1 MHHERRNMNENKS
14 NDLQSIITQAIE
26 EMKSEQGSTFDL
38 NKINLAELGRRTGLS
53 RAQLRRLTKND
64 FRVTPH
70 ALTGRKANT
79 TIISGYSGVID
90 DLLQK
95 SVTNSEVILERIQ
108 EIGFSGS
115 LSTVKRYINDHKDLI
130 PPKRQ
135 AVASQGNRGRRY
147 SSDAGESYQM
157 DWGFVNVD
165 TGHGDPYK
173 VACFAMICHH
183 CGERY
188 IEFFPNAKQENL
200 FIGMIHAFK
209 RLGVPKNVLTDNMKS
224 IVIRRDPDGHP
235 IWNHDYE
242 SFMNTI
248 GFETKLC
255 KPRHPFTKGSVERLV
270 RFVKENFLAG
280 RVFGTITDLNYEAWR
295 WCDKQN
301 NRYHKAVDCIP
312 HKRHTISCM
321 KNAAVI
327 KDTFDVRKYLCP
339 VRCISFDGFV
349 TYEGRR
355 FGVPYSYV
363 RHTCRVQR
371 EDFTLYIYDLE
382 LRKVLITHDV
392 TWSRKDSFCK
402 GQFADAQPEE
412 RPSVPVKI
420 SISQKEEPPRKSA
433 FAKFA
438 FGGAGHE

>member
-53 RAQLRRLTKND
+53 RAQLRRLKKND

-363 RHTCRVQR
+363 HHTCRVQR
-371 EDFTLYIYDLE
+371 EDFTLYVYDLE

>member
-1 MHHERRNMNENKS
+1 MNENNS
-14 NDLQSIITQAIE
+14 NGLQTIITQVIE
-26 EMKSEQGSTFDL
+26 EMKSEQGDKFDI
-38 NKINLAELGRRTGLS
+38 NRINLAEMERRTGMT
-53 RAQLRRLTKND
+53 RAQLRRLKKND
-64 FRVTPH
+64 FQITPH
-70 ALTGRKANT
+70 ALTGRKADT
-79 TIISGYSGVID
+79 TIISGYTGVID
-90 DLLQK
+90 DLLK
-95 SVTNSEVILERIQ
+95 KGVSNSEVILERIQ
-108 EIGFSGS
+108 EQGFQGS
-115 LSTVKRYINDHKDLI
+115 LTTVKRYIQSHKYLI

-135 AVASQGNRGRRY
+135 TVAPQGNRGRRY

-165 TGHGDPYK
+165 TGDGTSYK

-209 RLGVPKNVLTDNMKS
+209 RMRVPGHVLTDNMKS
-224 IVIRRDPDGHP
+224 VVLHRDSEGHP
-235 IWNHDYE
+235 VWNHDYE
-242 SFMNTI
+242 AFMNTI

-255 KPRHPFTKGSVERLV
+255 RPRHPFTKGSVERLV

-280 RVFGTITDLNYEAWR
+280 RVFGTITDLNYEAWK
-295 WCDKQN
+295 WCDNQN

-312 HKRHTISCM
+312 H
-321 KNAAVI
+321 
-327 KDTFDVRKYLCP
+327 P
-339 VRCISFDGFV
+339 
-349 TYEGRR
+349 
-355 FGVPYSYV
+355 
-363 RHTCRVQR
+363 CRVQR

-402 GQFADAQPEE
+402 GQFTDDQPEE
-412 RPSVPVKI
+412 NPSVPVKI
-420 SISQKEEPPRKSA
+420 SITQKKEDPPKSA

-438 FGGAGHE
+438 FGGDRNE

>member
-26 EMKSEQGSTFDL
+26 EMKSEQGSTFGL

-53 RAQLRRLTKND
+53 RAQLRRLKKND

-200 FIGMIHAFK
+200 FIGIIHAFK

-363 RHTCRVQR
+363 HHTCRVQR
-371 EDFTLYIYDLE
+371 EDFTLYVYDLE

>member
-38 NKINLAELGRRTGLS
+38 NRINLAELGRRTGLS
-53 RAQLRRLTKND
+53 RAQLRRLKKND

-363 RHTCRVQR
+363 HHTCRVQR
-371 EDFTLYIYDLE
+371 EDFTLYVYDLE

-420 SISQKEEPPRKSA
+420 SIAQKEEPPRKSA

-438 FGGAGHE
+438 FGGTGHE

>member
-1 MHHERRNMNENKS
+1 MNVNIS
-14 NDLQSIITQAIE
+14 NDLQIIITQAIE
-26 EMKSEQGSTFDL
+26 EIKSEQGDRFEID
-38 NKINLAELGRRTGLS
+38 KINLAELGRRTGLT
-53 RAQLRRLTKND
+53 RAQLRRLKKNG
-64 FRVTPH
+64 FQVTPH

-79 TIISGYSGVID
+79 TIITGYAGVID
-90 DLLQK
+90 DLLKK
-95 SVTNSEVILERIQ
+95 SVSNSEVILERIRDH
-108 EIGFSGS
+108 GYTGS
-115 LSTVKRYINDHKDLI
+115 LTTVKRYINAHKDLI

-135 AVASQGNRGRRY
+135 AVAPQGNRGRRY

-165 TGHGDPYK
+165 TGIDNTYK

-209 RLGVPKNVLTDNMKS
+209 RMGVPDHVLTDNMKS
-224 IVIRRDPDGHP
+224 VVNNRDAEGHP

-242 SFMNTI
+242 AFMNTI
-248 GFETKLC
+248 GFETRLC
-255 KPRHPFTKGSVERLV
+255 KPRHPFTKGAVERLV
-270 RFVKENFLAG
+270 RFVKDNFLAG
-280 RVFGTITDLNYEAWR
+280 RVFGTITDLNYEAWK
-295 WCDKQN
+295 WCDNQN
-301 NRYHKAVDCIP
+301 NRYHQAVACIP
-312 HKRHTISCM
+312 HERHSVSCM
-321 KNAAVI
+321 RKASLL
-327 KDTFDVRKYLCP
+327 KDTFDIRKYLCP

-363 RHTCRVQR
+363 QHTCRVQR
-371 EDFTLYIYDLE
+371 ENFTLFIYDLE
-382 LRKVLITHDV
+382 LRKVLVVHDI

-402 GQFADAQPEE
+402 GQFADDQPEE
-412 RPSVPVKI
+412 KPTVPVKI
-420 SISQKEEPPRKSA
+420 SISQKKETPPKSA

-438 FGGAGHE
+438 FGGVWNE

>member
-1 MHHERRNMNENKS
+1 MNENNS

-53 RAQLRRLTKND
+53 RAQLRRLKKNE
-64 FRVTPH
+64 FQVTPH
-70 ALTGRKANT
+70 ALTGRKADT
-79 TIISGYSGVID
+79 TIISGYSGVVD

-95 SVTNSEVILERIQ
+95 GVTNSEVILERIK
-108 EIGFSGS
+108 ELGFSGS

-224 IVIRRDPDGHP
+224 VVIHRDSDGHP

-363 RHTCRVQR
+363 HHTCRVQR
-371 EDFTLYIYDLE
+371 EDFTLYVYDLE

-438 FGGAGHE
+438 FGGAGNE

>member
-1 MHHERRNMNENKS
+1 MNENNS
-14 NDLQSIITQAIE
+14 NDLQTIITQVIE
-26 EMKSEQGSTFDL
+26 EMKSEQGDKFDI
-38 NKINLAELGRRTGLS
+38 NRINLAEMERRIGMTRS
-53 RAQLRRLTKND
+53 QLRRLKKND
-64 FRVTPH
+64 FQITPH
-70 ALTGRKANT
+70 ALTGRKADT
-79 TIISGYSGVID
+79 TIISGYTGVID
-90 DLLQK
+90 DLLK
-95 SVTNSEVILERIQ
+95 KGVSNSEVILERIQ
-108 EIGFSGS
+108 EQGFQGS
-115 LSTVKRYINDHKDLI
+115 LTTVKRYIQSHKYLI

-135 AVASQGNRGRRY
+135 TVAPQGNRGRRY

-165 TGHGDPYK
+165 TGDGTSYK

-209 RLGVPKNVLTDNMKS
+209 RMGVPGHVLTDNMKS
-224 IVIRRDPDGHP
+224 VVLHRDSEGHP
-235 IWNHDYE
+235 VWNHDYE
-242 SFMNTI
+242 AFMNTI

-255 KPRHPFTKGSVERLV
+255 RPRHPFTKGSVERLV

-280 RVFGTITDLNYEAWR
+280 RVFGTITDLNYEAWK
-295 WCDKQN
+295 WCDNQN

-312 HKRHTISCM
+312 HERHSVSCI
-321 KNAAVI
+321 KNASI
-327 KDTFDVRKYLCP
+327 LMDTFDVRKYLCP
-339 VRCISFDGFV
+339 IRCISFDGFV

-355 FGVPYSYV
+355 FGIPYSYV
-363 RHTCRVQR
+363 QHTCRVQR

-382 LRKVLITHDV
+382 LRKILITHDV

-402 GQFADAQPEE
+402 GQFTDDQPEE
-412 RPSVPVKI
+412 KPSVPVKI
-420 SISQKEEPPRKSA
+420 SITQKKEDPPKSA

-438 FGGAGHE
+438 FGGDRNE

>member
-1 MHHERRNMNENKS
+1 MNENKS

-53 RAQLRRLTKND
+53 RAQLRRLKKND

-90 DLLQK
+90 YLLQK

-363 RHTCRVQR
+363 HHTCRVQR
-371 EDFTLYIYDLE
+371 EDFTLYVYDLE

>member
-38 NKINLAELGRRTGLS
+38 NRINLAELGRRTGLS
-53 RAQLRRLTKND
+53 RAQLRRLKKND

-301 NRYHKAVDCIP
+301 NLYHKAVDCIP

-363 RHTCRVQR
+363 HHTCRVQR
-371 EDFTLYIYDLE
+371 EDFTLYVYDLE

-438 FGGAGHE
+438 FGGTGHE